1 MHAKILSLI
10 KMFPCILLSM
20 VAFYQYHRVH
30 SSNLNPWKGGGF
42 GMFSS
47 INPVYKR
54 KLSVSLVAADGK
66 VVRIPLDSIVRSF
79 SSASEVAQL
88 RAKLVMEPSYERVK
102 QMASTLARVEW
113 MAVPR
118 SGPLSLSSSVGSGD
132 GVSFQPK
139 ANVRS
144 DIDAVPVTIDEVC
157 VELFEYNY
165 DHDGRQLELHKL
177 MSASENRRDVQ

>member
-88 RAKLVMEPSYERVK
+88 RAKLIMKPSYERVK
-102 QMASTLARVEW
+102 QMASTLATSRMDGCSPIQPAQSVLQRRQRRWRV
-113 MAVPR
+113 VPTEGKR
-118 SGPLSLSSSVGSGD
+118 
-132 GVSFQPK
+132 
-139 ANVRS
+139 
-144 DIDAVPVTIDEVC
+144 TIR
-157 VELFEYNY
+157 
-165 DHDGRQLELHKL
+165 H
-177 MSASENRRDVQ
+177 